1 MFSSGRISAKQLFI
15 LYLFCLLAAVS
26 YSVTQ
31 LPIIGFIA
39 TCVICLCVFKVSYE
53 ELFPFL
59 FGLQFLRIV
68 IPFSIGSS
76 SYGFILFVYL
86 CLFFKI
92 IQRGRILK
100 DCIPIFI
107 LLILDI
113 LTSASAGIFKIGDN
127 INWIGSLVFVVY
139 VLKYW
144 KDKINYEELLI
155 YFCLAE
161 WTVCI
166 INIVAEYRIFGQSLV
181 PSMYGVFTPQLGAF
195 AFGKAYAAV
204 AGGNGIS
211 FNNVLAIALCII
223 QIPKSHKISKKF
235 FFVVSSI
242 FFLYTGLMVISRG
255 FYVELL
261 MFVFLY
267 ILSLVKNPKKFFIVL
282 SIGVILG
289 LIFYKY
295 LYTDLLSVFTNVTKR
310 FEAGNADRGELI
322 NNAQVLL
329 STDLK
334 VFLFGGGS
342 YYPESFGFTCH
353 NIFWDSFMSL
363 GIFGLILYW
372 STIVRLV
379 FISLKGNIKF
389 KISAFIPMIMFI
401 VFKTISGSIRD
412 VGFYYY
418 IALVVI
424 YAVDCCKTNKKEVVK
439 YE

>member
-1 MFSSGRISAKQLFI
+1 MFSSGRISTKQLFI

-31 LPIIGFIA
+31 LPIIGIIA

-127 INWIGSLVFVVY
+127 INWIGSLLFVAY

-166 INIVAEYRIFGQSLV
+166 INILAEYRIFGQSLV

-195 AFGKAYAAV
+195 AFGKAYVAV

-211 FNNVLAIALCII
+211 FNNALAIALCII
-223 QIPKSHKISKKF
+223 QIPKTHKISKKF

-261 MFVFLY
+261 IFVFLY
-267 ILSLVKNPKKFFIVL
+267 ILSLVENPKKFFIVL

-310 FEAGNADRGELI
+310 FEAGNANRVELI
-322 NNAQVLL
+322 NDAQVLL

-342 YYPESFGFTCH
+342 YYPESYGFTCH
-353 NIFWDSFMSL
+353 NIFWDSFVSL

-412 VGFYYY
+412 VHFYYH
-418 IALVVI
+418 IALVII
-424 YAVDCCKTNKKEVVK
+424 YAVDCCKTKKKEVVK
-439 YE
+439 CE